1 MYEDEMYEDEKLRRC
16 IKCRQIPLIVAIGT
30 FSVEC
35 DKDGFFMGNLD
46 SVAGHELKYRV
57 FCQFCDDINGGLAY
71 PTVEDAI
78 ENWNDMNK

>member
-57 FCQFCDDINGGLAY
+57 FASFVMISTAASRIRRLKTQLRTG
-71 PTVEDAI
+71 TT
-78 ENWNDMNK
+78 